1 MKAETLFVDND
12 GYPCAGTVGST
23 ALRSASVHC
32 ASVSARLVVVETPAV
47 RRPSPIP
54 QAGVSPPAGE
64 RRVLA
69 GRAKD
74 ARIID
79 SPHDGE
85 LIHLM
90 NHRRRIYVP
99 T

>member
-1 MKAETLFVDND
+1 
-12 GYPCAGTVGST
+12 
-23 ALRSASVHC
+23 
-32 ASVSARLVVVETPAV
+32 
-47 RRPSPIP
+47 
-54 QAGVSPPAGE
+54 
-64 RRVLA
+64 VLA

-90 NHRRRIYVP
+90 NHLRRIYVP